1 MKFIKLTTEK
11 GRSISVNSEKIALMT
26 PSSHEHGAKT
36 ALYGFIESFA
46 EDDESQEHAVHVRE
60 SIGYINEAITARF
73 DNEKR

>member
-36 ALYGFIESFA
+36 AIYESTEVFA
-46 EDDESQEHAVHVRE
+46 EDEVSQEYAVHVRE